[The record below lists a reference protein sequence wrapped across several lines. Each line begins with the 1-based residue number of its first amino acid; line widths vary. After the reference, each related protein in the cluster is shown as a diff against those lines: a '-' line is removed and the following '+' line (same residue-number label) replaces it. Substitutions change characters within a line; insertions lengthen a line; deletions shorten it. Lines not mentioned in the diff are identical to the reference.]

1 MPNRIEDYAVIGNCE
16 SMALVGRDGS
26 IDWMCLPRFDSGACF
41 AALLGGPEHGRWL
54 IGPAKDGARTSR
66 RYRGDTLILETEFQT
81 ETGTAVIIDFMMR
94 RDGVSDIVRLVR
106 GLRGTVEMRTE
117 LIVRFEYGSVVP
129 WVMVDGGGQLQM
141 TAGPDRLL
149 LLTPVKLRGEDLKTV
164 GEFTVSEGEEVG
176 FALNWSLS
184 YRPQPEP
191 ADAATGLRQSE
202 EFWGDWV
209 GKMKP
214 MGEWSS
220 VMVRSLLTLKALSH
234 RETGGIVAA
243 GTTSLPEWIGG
254 PRNWDYRFCWL
265 RDATLTLFAL
275 MGGGC
280 LGEAQS
286 WRDWLIRAVAGSP
299 DDLQIMYG
307 VAGERRLT
315 EFEVPWLPGY
325 EDSAPVRIG
334 NAAAGQVQLDVY
346 GEVLGALYVA
356 RKAGLQPDEA
366 DWALEVA
373 LVEHLEKIWQEPDD
387 GIWEVRGGR
396 QHFVHSKVM
405 AWLAFDR
412 AIKSAEEFDLK
423 APALDRWRGVRDAIH
438 AQVCERGFDTARN
451 SFVQAY
457 GSKALDA
464 ALLMIPKVR
473 FLPPSDP
480 RVKGTLA
487 AIEKE
492 LLRDGF
498 VLRYDSGIT
507 EDGLPPGEGAFLAC
521 SFWLVDNYVLQ
532 ERYDEARELFER
544 LLSLRNDVGLLAEEY
559 DPVAKRL
566 LGNFPQ
572 AFSHLSLINSARNLM
587 MTDGKVRP
595 PGETPHA
602 LHPAE
607 GGVR

>member
-1 MPNRIEDYAVIGNCE
+1 MPSRIEDYAVIGNCE
-16 SMALVGRDGS
+16 SVALVGRDGS

-54 IGPAKDGARTSR
+54 IGPAKDGAKVSR
-66 RYRGDTLILETEFQT
+66 RYRGDTLILETEFET
-81 ETGTAVIIDFMMR
+81 DTGTAVIIDFMMR
-94 RDGVSDIVRLVR
+94 RDGVSDMIRLVR
-106 GLRGTVEMRTE
+106 GINGTVDMRTE
-117 LIVRFEYGSVVP
+117 LIVRFEYGSIIP
-129 WVMVDGGGQLQM
+129 WVMVDSKDQLQL

-149 LLTPVKLRGEDLKTV
+149 LSTPVKLRGEGLKTV

-191 ADAATGLRQSE
+191 ADAAAGLRQSE

-209 GKMKP
+209 DKMKP

-315 EFEVPWLPGY
+315 EYEVPWLPGY
-325 EDSAPVRIG
+325 ENSVPVRIG
-334 NAAAGQVQLDVY
+334 NAASGQVQLDVY

-356 RKAGLQPDEA
+356 RKAGLAPDEA
-366 DWALEVA
+366 DWALETA
-373 LVEHLEKIWQEPDD
+373 LVNHLENIWQEPDD

-405 AWLAFDR
+405 SWLAFDS
-412 AIKSAEEFDLK
+412 AIRSAEEFDLK
-423 APALDRWRGVRDAIH
+423 GPLDRWRKVRDAIH

-451 SFVQAY
+451 TFVQAY

-464 ALLMIPKVR
+464 ALLTIPKVR
-473 FLPPSDP
+473 FLPPSDQ

-487 AIEKE
+487 AIEKG

-498 VLRYDSGIT
+498 VLRYDTGVT

-532 ERYDEARELFER
+532 ERYDEAHELFER

-559 DPVAKRL
+559 DPVAKRQ

-587 MTDGKVRP
+587 MTNGKVRP
-595 PGETPHA
+595 PGETPHE

>member
-1 MPNRIEDYAVIGNCE
+1 MANRIEDYAVIGNCR
-16 SMALVGRDGS
+16 SMALVGCDGS
-26 IDWMCLPRFDSGACF
+26 IDWMCMPRFDSAACF

-54 IGPAKDGARTSR
+54 IAPEKTARVSR
-66 RYRGDTLILETEFQT
+66 EYRGDTLILETAFET
-81 ETGTAVIIDFMMR
+81 EDGAVVVIDFMNR
-94 RDGVSDIVRLVR
+94 RDGVSDLIRIVR
-106 GLRGTVEMRTE
+106 GLRGTVRMRTE
-117 LIVRFEYGSVVP
+117 LVVRYEYGSVVP
-129 WVMVDGGGQLQM
+129 WVNKGDDGRQQLI
-141 TAGPDRLL
+141 AGPDRMLL
-149 LLTPVKLRGEDLKTV
+149 DTEVELRGEDMKTV
-164 GEFTVSEGEEVG
+164 GEFEVAEGDEVS

-184 YRPQPEP
+184 YKPMPEP
-191 ADAATGLRQSE
+191 ADPAALLAQTE
-202 EFWGDWV
+202 AFWTDWV
-209 GKMKP
+209 KAMQP
-214 MGEWSS
+214 LGEWSP
-220 VMVRSLLTLKALSH
+220 VMTRSLLTLKALQDL
-234 RETGGIVAA
+234 ETGGIVAA

-286 WRDWLIRAVAGSP
+286 WRDWLIRAAAGSP

-315 EFEVPWLPGY
+315 EYEIPWLPGY
-325 EDSAPVRIG
+325 EKSAPVRIG
-334 NAAAGQVQLDVY
+334 NAASGQVQLDVY
-346 GEVLGALYVA
+346 GEVIGALYVA
-356 RKAGLQPDEA
+356 RKAGLQPDDN

-373 LVEHLEKIWQEPDD
+373 LVGHLEKIWEQPDD

-405 AWLAFDR
+405 AWVAFDR

-423 APALDRWRGVRDAIH
+423 APLERWRKVRDTIH
-438 AQVCERGFDTARN
+438 AQVCELGFDKKRN
-451 SFVQAY
+451 TFVQAY

-487 AIEKE
+487 AIEKD

-498 VLRYDSGIT
+498 VLRYDTGVT

-532 ERYDEARELFER
+532 GRYDEARDMFER

-559 DPVAKRL
+559 DPRDGRM

-572 AFSHLSLINSARNLM
+572 AFSHLALINSARNMM
-587 MTDGKVRP
+587 MTDGKMHP
-595 PGETPHA
+595 PGQAPHE
-602 LHPAE
+602 LHPAV

>member
-1 MPNRIEDYAVIGNCE
+1 MPNRIEDYAVIGNCR
-16 SMALVGRDGS
+16 SMALVGLDGS
-26 IDWMCLPRFDSGACF
+26 IDWLCLPRFDSGACF

-54 IGPAKDGARTSR
+54 IAPAEKGAKVTR
-66 RYRGDTLILETEFQT
+66 RYRGDTLILETEFET
-81 ETGTAVIIDFMMR
+81 KTGTAVIIDFMMR
-94 RDGVSDIVRLVR
+94 RDGVVDVIRLVR
-106 GLRGTVEMRTE
+106 GLKGSVDMRTE
-117 LIVRFEYGSVVP
+117 LIVRFEYGSIVP

-149 LLTPVKLRGEDLKTV
+149 LLTPVELRGEDMKTV
-164 GEFTVSEGEEVG
+164 GEFTVSEGEELG

-184 YRPQPEP
+184 YQPQPKP
-191 ADAATGLRQSE
+191 ADAAAGLRQSE

-214 MGEWSS
+214 LGQWSS
-220 VMVRSLLTLKALSH
+220 VMMRSLLTLKALSDLD
-234 RETGGIVAA
+234 TGGIVAA
-243 GTTSLPEWIGG
+243 ATTSLPEKIGG

-265 RDATLTLFAL
+265 RDATLTLYAL

-307 VAGERRLT
+307 IAGERRLI
-315 EFEVPWLPGY
+315 ELELPWLPGY
-325 EDSAPVRIG
+325 EGSVPVRIG
-334 NAAAGQVQLDVY
+334 NAASGQVQLDVY
-346 GEVLGALYVA
+346 GEVLGALYFA
-356 RKAGLQPDEA
+356 RKAGLAPDDA
-366 DWALEVA
+366 DWALEIA
-373 LVEHLEKIWQEPDD
+373 LVNHLEKIWQEPDD
-387 GIWEVRGGR
+387 GIWETRGGR

-423 APALDRWRGVRDAIH
+423 APLDRWRTVRDAIH
-438 AQVCERGFDTARN
+438 AQVCERGFDAARN
-451 SFVQAY
+451 TFTQSY
-457 GSKALDA
+457 GSNALDA

-487 AIEKE
+487 AIEKT

-498 VLRYDSGIT
+498 VLRYDTGIT

-532 ERYDEARELFER
+532 ERYDEAHDLFER
-544 LLSLRNDVGLLAEEY
+544 LLALRNDVGLLAEEY
-559 DPVAKRL
+559 DPVDMRQ

-595 PGETPHA
+595 PGETAHD
-602 LHPAE
+602 LHPAQ

>member
-1 MPNRIEDYAVIGNCE
+1 MANRIEDYAVIGNCR

-26 IDWMCLPRFDSGACF
+26 IDWLCLPRFDSSACF

-54 IGPAKDGARTSR
+54 VGPVEDGAKVTR
-66 RYRGDTLILETEFQT
+66 RYRGDTLILETEFET
-81 ETGTAVIIDFMMR
+81 KTGTAVVIDFMMR
-94 RDGVSDIVRLVR
+94 RDGVVDVTRLVR
-106 GLRGTVEMRTE
+106 GLKGTVDMRTE
-117 LIVRFEYGSVVP
+117 LVVRFEYGSVVP

-164 GEFTVSEGEEVG
+164 GEFTVSEGEEVS

-184 YRPQPEP
+184 YCPPPKP
-191 ADAATGLRQSE
+191 ADAATGLREAE

-214 MGEWSS
+214 LGQWSS
-220 VMVRSLLTLKALSH
+220 VMMRSLLTLKALSDLD
-234 RETGGIVAA
+234 TGGIVAA
-243 GTTSLPEWIGG
+243 ATTSLPEKIGG

-265 RDATLTLFAL
+265 RDATLTLYAL

-280 LGEAQS
+280 LAEAQS

-299 DDLQIMYG
+299 DDIQILYG
-307 VAGERRLT
+307 VAGERRLI
-315 EFEVPWLPGY
+315 ELELPWLPGY
-325 EDSAPVRIG
+325 EGSVPVRIG
-334 NAAAGQVQLDVY
+334 NAASGQVQLDVY
-346 GEVLGALYVA
+346 GEVLGALYFA
-356 RKAGLQPDEA
+356 RKAGLAPDET
-366 DWALEVA
+366 DWALEIA
-373 LVEHLEKIWQEPDD
+373 LVEHLEKIWEQPDD
-387 GIWEVRGGR
+387 GIWETRGGR
-396 QHFVHSKVM
+396 QQFVHSKVM

-423 APALDRWRGVRDAIH
+423 APLDRWRTVRDAIH
-438 AQVCERGFDTARN
+438 AQVCERGFDKTRN
-451 SFVQAY
+451 TFTQSY
-457 GSKALDA
+457 GSNALDA

-480 RVKGTLA
+480 RVIGTLA
-487 AIEKE
+487 AIETT

-498 VLRYDSGIT
+498 VLRYDTGLT

-532 ERYDEARELFER
+532 ERYDEAHALFER

-559 DPVAKRL
+559 DPVGKRQ

-587 MTDGKVRP
+587 MTHGEVHP
-595 PGETPHA
+595 PGQARHE
-602 LHPAE
+602 LHPSA
-607 GGVR
+607 GGLR